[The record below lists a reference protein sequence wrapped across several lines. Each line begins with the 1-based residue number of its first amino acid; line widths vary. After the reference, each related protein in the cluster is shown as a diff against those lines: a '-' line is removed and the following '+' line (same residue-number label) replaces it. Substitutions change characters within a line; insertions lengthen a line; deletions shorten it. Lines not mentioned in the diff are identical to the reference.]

1 MPSNKKN
8 ILLIALLLIAL
19 VGAGFAYW
27 YFMFTTPSTSTG
39 TSNTGIFGFQP
50 FGRTP
55 TGNST
60 IPQNNN
66 IGPGSNSTSTP
77 STVVIPTLRLLS
89 DAPVGGYGASTT
101 PSETVVR
108 WVDRGRG
115 NVFEISSNTLD
126 TTLIS
131 NTLVP
136 RSYTSVWNKNLTSF
150 ISSIL
155 EDGIQD
161 ATTLYASLQSRPKST
176 VSSTTPS
183 NTFAPYELKGRQLPE
198 NMITYA
204 ASPRKDSIFM
214 LINENGTGV
223 GYVSTFEGTGLTRI
237 FDTPSTQLTAEWP
250 EENTIAIT
258 TKPSFDQ
265 GGFLYFVNPKTGTW
279 KKVLGPVN
287 GLSTR
292 ISRDGKYILASFSNS
307 TGNLVTS
314 FYTISSGTASDPSIQ
329 TLAEK
334 CVWGNFYKQIV
345 YCAVPTQT
353 PTATYPDD
361 WHKGK
366 VSFSDKIWQVNVLT
380 GEVTLLTSLADKAD
394 RIIDAVNLQLDD
406 RDDFLFF
413 VNKTDLS
420 LWSLDLVAN
429 NN

>member
-8 ILLIALLLIAL
+8 VFLIVLLVIAL

-27 YFMFTTPSTSTG
+27 YFMFNTTPTSTG
-39 TSNTGIFGFQP
+39 TVNSGIFGFQP

-55 TGNST
+55 TGNNT
-60 IPQNNN
+60 VPQNNTVE
-66 IGPGSNSTSTP
+66 PGSNSSSTP
-77 STVVIPTLRLLS
+77 AVVVIPTLRLLS
-89 DAPVGGYGASTT
+89 NAPVGGYGASTT
-101 PSETVVR
+101 PNKTVVR
-108 WVDRGRG
+108 WIDRGRG
-115 NVFEISSNTLD
+115 NVSEISSNTLN

-150 ISSIL
+150 ISSLL
-155 EDGIQD
+155 EDGTRG

-176 VSSTTPS
+176 LSSTTPS
-183 NTFAPYELKGRQLPE
+183 NTLTPYELKGRPLPE

-204 ASPRKDSIFM
+204 ASPRKDSLFM
-214 LINENGTGV
+214 LINENNTGV
-223 GYVSTFEGTGLTRI
+223 GYVSTFDGAGLTRI

-258 TKPSFDQ
+258 TKPTFDQ
-265 GGFLYFVNPKTGTW
+265 GGFLYFVNPKTGVW

-292 ISRDGKYILASFSNS
+292 VSRDAKYILASFSSS
-307 TGNLVTS
+307 TGGLVTS
-314 FYTISSGTASDPSIQ
+314 FYTIGSGTTSDPSIQ

-334 CVWGNFYKQIV
+334 CVWGNFYKQMV
-345 YCAVPTQT
+345 YCAVPTQI
-353 PTATYPDD
+353 PSALYPDD
-361 WHKGK
+361 WNKGK
-366 VSFSDKIWQVNVLT
+366 ISFSDKIWQVNVLT
-380 GEVTLLTSLADKAD
+380 GEVTLITSLADKAD
-394 RIIDAVNLQLDD
+394 RIIDATNLQIDD

-413 VNKTDLS
+413 MNKTDLS

-429 NN
+429 TN